1 MSLEVKACAALT
13 EPERA
18 EILALQNEVYSGEN
32 LKNTVWLQTESHFDR
47 TVPCF
52 YLGRENDALTAFLSL
67 FLPTQEEAEVT
78 AFTKQSARN
87 CGQFTALLHAAAKE
101 MQVHGVPDFLFDL
114 EPQSETGKAYLKKH
128 FPNAVHS
135 HTEYRMTREPAVF
148 PLPDNIT
155 VKCVTGE
162 TLADYLFVSLR
173 KYKNFEAAKEMLLAE
188 NRTAYVLYVNGEP
201 IGVFDLAGKKTDE
214 TLSLCGVAVKASE
227 RGRGYGKLL
236 MRAALTEAKNAGRGI
251 ELDVDSENP
260 PALNLYRSF
269 GFAPTFEVEYW
280 RVSVHDC
287 L

>member
-67 FLPTQEEAEVT
+67 F
-78 AFTKQSARN
+78 
-87 CGQFTALLHAAAKE
+87 
-101 MQVHGVPDFLFDL
+101 

-135 HTEYRMTREPAVF
+135 HTEYRMTCEPAVF
-148 PLPDNIT
+148 PLPENIT

-162 TLADYLFVSLR
+162 TLADYLSVSLR

-201 IGVFDLAGKKTDE
+201 IGVFDLAGEKTDE
-214 TLSLCGVAVKASE
+214 TLSLCGVAVKAGE

-236 MRAALTEAKNAGRGI
+236 MRAALTEAKNAGKGI

-260 PALNLYRSF
+260 TALNLYRSF

-280 RVSVHDC
+280 RVPVHDC

>member
-148 PLPDNIT
+148 PLPENIT
-155 VKCVTGE
+155 V
-162 TLADYLFVSLR
+162 
-173 KYKNFEAAKEMLLAE
+173 KEMLLAE

-201 IGVFDLAGKKTDE
+201 IGVFDLAGEKTDE

-227 RGRGYGKLL
+227 RGRGYGKVL
-236 MRAALTEAKNAGRGI
+236 MRAALTEAKNAGKGI

>member
-114 EPQSETGKAYLKKH
+114 EPQSETGKAYLKQH

-148 PLPDNIT
+148 PLPGIQFPHLLCQKRAQD
-155 VKCVTGE
+155 VGGPAQAVQPPGRFPLPHGSCWF
-162 TLADYLFVSLR
+162 LLSARRLR
-173 KYKNFEAAKEMLLAE
+173 AMA
-188 NRTAYVLYVNGEP
+188 TAYH
-201 IGVFDLAGKKTDE
+201 
-214 TLSLCGVAVKASE
+214 ASCC
-227 RGRGYGKLL
+227 RNSVCFF
-236 MRAALTEAKNAGRGI
+236 RAI
-251 ELDVDSENP
+251 S
-260 PALNLYRSF
+260 YF
-269 GFAPTFEVEYW
+269 
-280 RVSVHDC
+280 
-287 L
+287 